1 MEAKEKMK
9 RLSIP
14 MAIVL
19 VLLLT
24 ITSLLGACG
33 PKAKEGEVLKIGMMT
48 PSTGPVPEKGLP
60 GQHGIQDAMEYINN
74 DLHGAGGYPIQ
85 VSWQDS
91 AYDMAKVG
99 TIVQDFMN
107 EGDILFTTHSSSEM
121 KAAQGKANVAG
132 FPGLATFI
140 STMNLHP
147 ALHIYGPTPDYGDDL
162 VALVKYYKENIW
174 KGTGKPKV
182 ALHLLQGSVGQGT
195 LDGAKAMAAELGIEL
210 LPEEFHLISTTSEIE
225 SLTRINTQD
234 PDLLIISGVPASTSV
249 IIKNAKDLEMYPG
262 ITIMCAS
269 ASFTRA
275 LVELVGTNADGTS
288 IIEGMYGVCH
298 TVSWDDN
305 VAGIA
310 KAKEY
315 CQKNHPADY
324 GNMDYLSTWAT
335 CLTIREILEEAVK
348 NVGYEVLAK
357 GDAAAWKAVEEQGIQ
372 KLKGYKVEGLQG
384 GTVTYTPG
392 DNRLDK
398 YYRMYKVQGGKIVPV
413 GNWVEA
419 PLITYSQYDTAK

>member
-1 MEAKEKMK
+1 MK
-9 RLSIP
+9 IKKLSLL
-14 MAIVL
+14 MAITL
-19 VLLLT
+19 ALILLLT
-24 ITSLLGACG
+24 PVLGACG
-33 PKAKEGEVLKIGMMT
+33 PKAQPGQVLKIGMMT
-48 PSTGPVPEKGLP
+48 PSTGPVPEKGIP

-74 DLHGAGGYPIQ
+74 ELHGAGGYPIQ
-85 VSWQDS
+85 VDWRDT

-107 EGDILFTTHSSSEM
+107 EGNILFTTHSSSEM
-121 KAAQGKANVAG
+121 KAAQGKANAAG

-147 ALHIYGPTPDYGDDL
+147 ALHIYGPTPDYGDDF
-162 VALVKYYKENIW
+162 VALVKYFKENIW

-182 ALHLLQGSVGQGT
+182 ALHLLSGTVGQGT
-195 LDGAKAMAAELGIEL
+195 LDGANAMKEQLGIEIVATENHAL
-210 LPEEFHLISTTSEIE
+210 TTTSEIE
-225 SLTRINTQD
+225 SLTRIKAKN

-249 IIKNAKDLEMYPG
+249 VIKNATELGMYPRT
-262 ITIMCAS
+262 TIMCTS

-275 LVELVGTNADGTS
+275 LVDLLGGIS
-288 IIEGMYGVCH
+288 SIEGMYGVCH
-298 TVSWDDN
+298 VASWDDN
-305 VAGIA
+305 IPGLA

-315 CQKNHPADY
+315 CQKNHPDDY
-324 GNMDYLSTWAT
+324 GNMDYLGTWAT
-335 CLTIREILEEAVK
+335 CLIIREILEEAVN

-372 KLKGYKVEGLQG
+372 KLKGFKVEGLQG

-398 YYRMYKVQGGKIVPV
+398 YFRIYKVQGGKIVPA
-413 GNWVEA
+413 GNWQEA
-419 PLITYSQYDTAK
+419 PLVTYSQYDTAK